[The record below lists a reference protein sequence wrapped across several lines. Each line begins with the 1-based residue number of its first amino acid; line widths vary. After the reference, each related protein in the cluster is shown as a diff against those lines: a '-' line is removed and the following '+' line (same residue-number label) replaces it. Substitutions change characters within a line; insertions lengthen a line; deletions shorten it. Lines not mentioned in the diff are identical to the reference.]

1 MGHVIYK
8 IQNLYVDKKVNVLKD
23 ILNLMLKKH
32 KLQKMVI
39 HYIKEKNKKMVVKLF
54 KIKTN

>member
-8 IQNLYVDKKVNVLKD
+8 IQNLYVGKKVNVLKD
-23 ILNLMLKKH
+23 FLNLMLKKH